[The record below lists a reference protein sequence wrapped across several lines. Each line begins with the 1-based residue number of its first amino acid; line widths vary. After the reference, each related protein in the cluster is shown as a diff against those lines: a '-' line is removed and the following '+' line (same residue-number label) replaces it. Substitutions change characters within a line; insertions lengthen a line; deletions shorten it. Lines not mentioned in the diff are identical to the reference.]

1 MITLSRTNLLKLY
14 VKNKHSTAEIAKIL
28 RCSEHKINYWLA
40 KYKIKKRSIS
50 EAIYAKNNLYGDPF
64 KIQKLKTRKDI
75 ELFNLGVGLFLGEGT
90 KRSKSTLA
98 LANSDPKIL
107 KLFLKFLR
115 EICKINEEKIKAAL
129 NIFDDVD
136 VNGATNFWRGVTEI
150 PISRFGKTM
159 IRKSRGGT
167 YKNKSQYGTL
177 TLYVSNTK
185 LKTLMDEWCKNALNR
200 Y

>member
-40 KYKIKKRSIS
+40 KYKIKKRPIS

-90 KRSKSTLA
+90 KRSKFNVV
-98 LANSDPKIL
+98 LANSDP
-107 KLFLKFLR
+107 
-115 EICKINEEKIKAAL
+115 
-129 NIFDDVD
+129 
-136 VNGATNFWRGVTEI
+136 
-150 PISRFGKTM
+150 
-159 IRKSRGGT
+159 
-167 YKNKSQYGTL
+167 
-177 TLYVSNTK
+177 
-185 LKTLMDEWCKNALNR
+185 
-200 Y
+200 